1 MFEQKKLMD
10 VLLFGCNFSLSAH
23 IQHFE
28 TAAADISSCF
38 RRHTSTRQNLLQHS
52 LTKTGGLFIIRVLQF
67 WHQQQ
72 IDSTWNWDICLFFAN
87 NLVKYFVFM
96 TKFGNPIYYL
106 NIPGF
111 LDTSWDLECFRS
123 KKSLLARVGLGW
135 QTRADPVFRC
145 PEPRQLIKKVPAQL
159 GQYIIYTLTLSR
171 SGYSEDWELAII
183 IGNILALIAAMVRRS
198 VYWGH
203 THAARGAG
211 QQECAG

>member
-10 VLLFGCNFSLSAH
+10 VLLFDCNFSLSAH

-38 RRHTSTRQNLLQHS
+38 RRHTGTRQNLLQHS

-72 IDSTWNWDICLFFAN
+72 IDSTWNWDTCVFFAN

-96 TKFGNPIYYL
+96 TKFGNSISYL

-123 KKSLLARVGLGW
+123 KKSLRGLGW
-135 QTRADPVFRC
+135 VDKLGQTLCSGVQTRA
-145 PEPRQLIKKVPAQL
+145 
-159 GQYIIYTLTLSR
+159 
-171 SGYSEDWELAII
+171 
-183 IGNILALIAAMVRRS
+183 N
-198 VYWGH
+198 
-203 THAARGAG
+203 
-211 QQECAG
+211 